1 MAMVV
6 HSSLQFKK
14 SYYISTN
21 KKKVLHPCD
30 IKQVNSGS
38 SSQANRETNIYKE
51 FWCRENEDSHN
62 SVKSISKKQ
71 DDDNEW
77 TRPDEPD
84 NKGK

>member
-6 HSSLQFKK
+6 HSSIQFKK
-14 SYYISTN
+14 SYYYIPTN

-38 SSQANRETNIYKE
+38 SSQVNPEKNIYKE
-51 FWCRENEDSHN
+51 IWCREYEDYHRVQS
-62 SVKSISKKQ
+62 SSKKQ
-71 DDDNEW
+71 DDDNKWEG
-77 TRPDEPD
+77 PDEPD